1 MRVKGY
7 DLFLDINFKDL
18 MYKGKVLI
26 DVESEDDIVLN
37 SSGLQ
42 ILNIRTGRR
51 DLPFEHRDEE
61 LIVKA
66 RSFKGILEIN
76 YTGVVEDS
84 LVGIYKAPYDG
95 TYILSTHL
103 EPAHARRMLPC
114 IDHPAY
120 KAEFKIT
127 VRVDRDLE
135 VISNMPGESETV
147 EGDKRIVVFQKTPK
161 MSTYLLYLGV
171 GRFEES
177 YEKWKDIN
185 IIVATRP
192 GTVGKSAFAVGIAK
206 KSLEFFEHYFGITY
220 QLPKLHLITVPEFSA
235 LAMENWGAVTFRE
248 VGLHIDEK
256 SDFRTKKRVAEVVA
270 HELAHMWY
278 GNLVTMRWWND
289 LWLNESVAT
298 FISHKVL
305 EKLYPRWL
313 TWQDFVSTRTAGAL
327 GRDGLRSTH
336 PIKADVQ
343 SPAEIEQIFDEISY
357 GKGASILRMV
367 EAYMGE
373 KEFQKGVSNFLT
385 RYSYSNA
392 RSKDLWDCLE
402 ETSGKQI
409 RKVMSQWIKKPGYP
423 VVTIKEVG
431 GKLRLAQKRF
441 LLSGDW
447 REGAWPIPAV
457 MKINDREEKYL
468 FDKREMAIDNKRI
481 KSLKVNADQTGFYR
495 VHYRDLYDK
504 VWKSSLSVFD
514 KWGIISDALAFLV
527 AGKMPLPE
535 YLNLVRRY
543 FKEQAYLPVY
553 EVSHQLLLL
562 YMISPSTFS
571 SIFQEYH
578 WAQLRNLEKKRD
590 ENSSMLRGI
599 IAGRLS
605 RVDTSYAKHLGRRF
619 HKYKTVPPDMREAV
633 AAAYARA
640 YEDYDGILKR
650 YRESD
655 SDEEKTRFLGALTSF
670 QNPSLVAL
678 SLGYA
683 LSGEVKRQDIG
694 SMIITAAMNPP
705 AQDIVWQWMKSNI
718 EKLVQLYQG
727 TGTFSRI
734 LLSAVPL
741 LGLGRVQEVEKF
753 LNLHRRPE
761 IQTGIQAGIERLKIY
776 DRMKKRLAR
785 Q

>member
-1 MRVKGY
+1 MRVKDY

-26 DVESEDDIVLN
+26 DLESEDNVILN

-42 ILNIRTGRR
+42 ILNIRTGCR
-51 DLPFEHRDEE
+51 DLPFEYRNEE
-61 LIVKA
+61 LIVKT
-66 RSFKGILEIN
+66 RSFKGILEID
-76 YTGVVEDS
+76 YTGVVKDS

-114 IDHPAY
+114 IDHPGY

-127 VRVDRDLE
+127 VRVDRNLK
-135 VISNMPGESETV
+135 VISNMPSESEKV

-177 YEKWKDIN
+177 YEKWKDIS

-192 GTVGKSAFAVGIAK
+192 GTGGKSAFAIEIAK
-206 KSLEFFEHYFGITY
+206 KSLEFFEHYFGIPY

-248 VGLHIDEK
+248 VGLHVDAK

-305 EKLYPRWL
+305 ERLYPRWL

-327 GRDGLRSTH
+327 GRDGLKSTH
-336 PIKADVQ
+336 PIEADVQ
-343 SPAEIEQIFDEISY
+343 SPVEIEQIFDEISY
-357 GKGASILRMV
+357 GKGASILRMI
-367 EAYMGE
+367 EAYMGL
-373 KEFQKGVSNFLT
+373 KEFQRGVSNFLT

-392 RSKDLWDCLE
+392 KSKDLWGCLE
-402 ETSGKQI
+402 ETSGKQVH
-409 RKVMSQWIKKPGYP
+409 KVMRRWIKKAGYP
-423 VVTIKEVG
+423 VVTVKEVRG
-431 GKLRLAQKRF
+431 MLRMVQKRF

-447 REGAWPIPAV
+447 KKEVWPIPVV
-457 MKINDREEKYL
+457 MKINGREEKYL
-468 FDKREMAIDNKRI
+468 FNKREMVIGKKQV

-495 VHYRDLYDK
+495 VYYRGLYDK

-527 AGKMPLPE
+527 AGKMPLTE

-543 FKEQAYLPVY
+543 FREHAYLPIY

-562 YMISPSTFS
+562 YMISPSIFS

-578 WAQLRNLEKKRD
+578 RAQLRLLEKKRD
-590 ENSSMLRGI
+590 ENSSMLQGI

-605 RVDTSYAKHLGRRF
+605 RVDASYAKHLGRKF
-619 HKYKTVPPDMREAV
+619 HRYTTVLPDMREAV
-633 AAAYARA
+633 AVAYARA
-640 YEDYDGILKR
+640 YEDYDGMLKR
-650 YRESD
+650 YRESN

-694 SMIITAAMNPP
+694 SMIITATMNPP
-705 AQDIVWQWMKSNI
+705 AQDIVWQWMKVNI
-718 EKLVQLYQG
+718 DKLIKLYEG
-727 TGTFSRI
+727 TGTLSRI
-734 LLSAVPL
+734 LLSAVPF
-741 LGLGRVQEVEKF
+741 LGLGRVQEVERF

-761 IQTGIQAGIERLKIY
+761 IQTGIQAGLERLKIY

-785 Q
+785 